1 MISAKFREYTN
12 TITHRIAKIFVLF
25 NVSPNQATILT
36 IIFSLIT
43 VYFILIG
50 SYFLGGIFIFLTG
63 LVDALDGAIARITN
77 KVTKFGG
84 YLDAIVDRYVEFF
97 FILAIAISSQL
108 WIASM
113 LFLFGSLMTSYSKAR
128 TSIETKISNTNWPD
142 LMERGERL
150 TVLAIGLIIFGI
162 FQEPIFGNNLLY
174 WLLWI
179 LALLTNFSS
188 LQRIA
193 RAKKIIGEAKE

>member
-1 MISAKFREYTN
+1 
-12 TITHRIAKIFVLF
+12 
-25 NVSPNQATILT
+25 
-36 IIFSLIT
+36 
-43 VYFILIG
+43 
-50 SYFLGGIFIFLTG
+50 
-63 LVDALDGAIARITN
+63 
-77 KVTKFGG
+77 
-84 YLDAIVDRYVEFF
+84 
-97 FILAIAISSQL
+97 
-108 WIASM
+108 
-113 LFLFGSLMTSYSKAR
+113 
-128 TSIETKISNTNWPD
+128 
-142 LMERGERL
+142 MERGERL